1 MEMEAWIDAWLQGE
15 LSPSDLERFE
25 RRCKSDPQWHAAA
38 QLAER
43 LQASLR
49 RSFAPRAGEPRGVAG
64 VLAELGERSAAKP
77 AASASVVTIWL
88 AAAAGFFLLLAF
100 LDRDSVMKPLTQPL
114 EAAPSS
120 LSQLVQP
127 LSLSGFGGA
136 QAGQGGRVSPYL
148 EGIFC
153 AAEDYT
159 ERLAADTC
167 LVQQPTSAMGLS
179 AEAAGILSGP
189 ITTPEWPGSLVYTH
203 RSSAGMSLLI
213 AGQDGLNT
221 CCLEVRPPAN
231 SELRVHTWRVG
242 ETLWYEVSPFD
253 EPQLL
258 SFVDD

>member
-15 LSPSDLERFE
+15 LSPSDLVRFE
-25 RRCKSDPQWHAAA
+25 ERRRSDPQWHAAA

-43 LQASLR
+43 LQASLT
-49 RSFAPRAGEPRGVAG
+49 RSFAPQAGEPRGVAA
-64 VLAELGERSAAKP
+64 VLAELGEGSAPRP

-100 LDRDSVMKPLTQPL
+100 LDREQVMKPL
-114 EAAPSS
+114 EALPGSV
-120 LSQLVQP
+120 SQLAQP
-127 LSLSGFGGA
+127 VSLSGFGGA
-136 QAGQGGRVSPYL
+136 KAGQGGRVSPNL
-148 EGIFC
+148 EGILC

-167 LVQQPTSAMGLS
+167 LVQQPATAMGLS
-179 AEAAGILSGP
+179 AEATGILSGP
-189 ITTPEWPGSLVYTH
+189 ITTPEWPGSLVFTH
-203 RSSAGMSLLI
+203 QSTAGMSLLI
-213 AGQDGLNT
+213 AGQDGQNT